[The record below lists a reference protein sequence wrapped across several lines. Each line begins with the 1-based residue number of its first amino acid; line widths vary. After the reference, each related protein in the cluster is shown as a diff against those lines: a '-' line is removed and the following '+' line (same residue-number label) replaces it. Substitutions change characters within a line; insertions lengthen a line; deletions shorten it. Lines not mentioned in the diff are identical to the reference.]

1 MNIWIIDALSGVTIL
16 YRNSLGLEI
25 DADLVAGFLTALNL
39 FSEHEVSKP
48 DMKIGIESI
57 DMSGLKW
64 VYTHA
69 PEYRLIFIAA
79 DIKETNAE
87 ILRSRLIVIKK
98 DFLSQYAKTQAEW
111 EENWKGYI
119 QPFIPYGDNIE
130 IFMSQW
136 KKAEKFQSFGI
147 LFDLMGVFQ
156 QILNLCIDVIEKH
169 MSGGSKKRIYRN
181 IKNFYSRFIEA
192 IESKNDNEL
201 SKIKFTKEIGWD
213 LLSIDLNK
221 VDPKTIPRVFLDIVK
236 TMKNYIFS
244 NLGKKK
250 ALNAFSEELYP
261 YILNNWNLLKELDL
275 EKHLFT
281 IFLNLT

>member
-39 FSEHEVSKP
+39 FSEHEVSQP

-64 VYTHA
+64 VYSHA
-69 PEYRLIFIAA
+69 PEYRIIFIAA

-98 DFLSQYAKTQAEW
+98 DFLSQYAKTQEEW
-111 EENWKGYI
+111 EENWKGLI

-136 KKAEKFQSFGI
+136 KKAEKVQSFGV

-201 SKIKFTKEIGWD
+201 SKIKFTKEIGWN
-213 LLSIDLNK
+213 LLSIDVNK
-221 VDPKTIPRVFLDIVK
+221 ADPKIIPRVFLDIVK

-244 NLGKKK
+244 ELGKKK